1 LLSFSLPQRIETPVP
16 GGSPSSDARLEQFV
30 RPEHPVDTDALNR
43 RMAMVE
49 IRVAVPDAGTAH
61 GLLRRL
67 ASVFG
72 RSAIAFDGTHNEV
85 SVKSEWESRSVVG
98 VIEAV
103 QDWLVSDHIESV
115 RLSIGESSYTLYG
128 QTGRLSA

>member
-1 LLSFSLPQRIETPVP
+1 
-16 GGSPSSDARLEQFV
+16 LEQFV
-30 RPEHPVDTDALNR
+30 RPKASVGNDASNR
-43 RMAMVE
+43 RTAMVE

-67 ASVFG
+67 ASLFG

-85 SVKSEWESRSVVG
+85 KVKSEWESRSVVG

-103 QDWLVSDHIESV
+103 QAWLVADHIESV
-115 RLSIGESSYTLYG
+115 ELRIGGASYTLYG
-128 QTGRLSA
+128 KTGRLSA

>member
-1 LLSFSLPQRIETPVP
+1 
-16 GGSPSSDARLEQFV
+16 LEQFV
-30 RPEHPVDTDALNR
+30 RPKQSVDNDALNR

>member
-1 LLSFSLPQRIETPVP
+1 
-16 GGSPSSDARLEQFV
+16 LEQFV
-30 RPEHPVDTDALNR
+30 RPKQSVDNDALNWR
-43 RMAMVE
+43 TAVVE

-67 ASVFG
+67 ARVFG
-72 RSAIAFDGTHNEV
+72 RSAIAFDGTQNEV

-103 QDWLVSDHIESV
+103 QAWLVADHIESV
-115 RLSIGESSYTLYG
+115 KVWIGESSYTLYG
-128 QTGRLSA
+128 ETARLSA